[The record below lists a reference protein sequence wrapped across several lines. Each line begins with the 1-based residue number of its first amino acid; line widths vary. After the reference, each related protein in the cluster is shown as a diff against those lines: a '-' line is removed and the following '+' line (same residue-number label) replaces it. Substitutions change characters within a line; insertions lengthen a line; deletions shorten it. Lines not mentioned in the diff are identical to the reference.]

1 MYFFIRFFING
12 ITSLPCTSCES
23 AGAHIPFAQSLL
35 DGTIFQN
42 NPSYFYPVSAEIILA
57 FFIALHIPLNLFNVL
72 GVVLLFLS
80 IYILGTRNNFSK
92 GLSFMLAFSVC
103 TIYNIS
109 RDVNSQLVDIYLLIF
124 YTASLICLQKPKKNL
139 LYFVTTGFFLGM
151 LIGSKYSAPF
161 YTLFLIIIYGK
172 GLLKKMT
179 PTYMVVFLIPIF
191 AFGLSWYI
199 RNYVNFQNPF
209 YPQHFLFFKGEVT
222 SPAYEW
228 PYWKI
233 ALYYPKELLDTLIS
247 DYMVW
252 IVPSILILPFT
263 IYLLVKKGMRYILGQ
278 KLLLLCVLNLVFF
291 FLLPAPASHSYNA
304 IVFGIRYSYP
314 ALLLIIFLAFSFAQT
329 KKMIG
334 IILLIAFINTAL
346 LLLPYGY
353 HPKLNLIIISLI
365 FTALYSLR
373 FMFGKQHWVKSIK

>member
-1 MYFFIRFFING
+1 M
-12 ITSLPCTSCES
+12 PCTSCES

-35 DGTIFQN
+35 DGTIFQD
-42 NPSYFYPVSAEIILA
+42 NPSYFYPVSTEIILA

-80 IYILGTRNNFSK
+80 IYILGKRNGFSK
-92 GLSFMLAFSVC
+92 ESSFMLAFSVC
-103 TIYNIS
+103 TIYNIL
-109 RDVNSQLVDIYLLIF
+109 RDVNSQLIDIYLLVF
-124 YTASLICLQKPKKNL
+124 YTVSLVCLQKPKKSL

-161 YTLFLIIIYGK
+161 YTLFLFIIYGK

-179 PTYMVVFLIPIF
+179 PTYMIAFLIPIF
-191 AFGLSWYI
+191 VFGFSWYI

-233 ALYYPKELLDTLIS
+233 ALNYPKELLNTLLS
-247 DYMVW
+247 DYMIWFVPTLAIIPVSIY
-252 IVPSILILPFT
+252 IVAKRGWPFF
-263 IYLLVKKGMRYILGQ
+263 LKQ
-278 KLLLLCVLNLVFF
+278 KLLLLCILNLVFF

-314 ALLLIIFLAFSFAQT
+314 ALLLIIFLAFSFTQAN
-329 KKMIG
+329 KMVG
-334 IILLIAFINTAL
+334 TILLIAFTNTAL
-346 LLLPYGY
+346 VLLPYGY
-353 HPKLNLIIISLI
+353 HPKLNIIIISLI
-365 FTALYSLR
+365 VIVLYLLR
-373 FMFGKQHWVKSIK
+373 YIFKKQLLVQNAK